1 LVRWGF
7 SIVDVVAAAGV
18 DSETG
23 SDSARIRCN
32 SWDLAIVRAKKE
44 CRFIGV
50 VIVTIATNA

>member
-1 LVRWGF
+1 VCWGF

-23 SDSARIRCN
+23 SDLARIRRN

-44 CRFIGV
+44 WRFIGV
-50 VIVTIATNA
+50 VIVTTATNA